1 MRYAK
6 GRARIKRAEIVN
18 KRRNVQR
25 SRVEGAHGNTSTER
39 KEAAMSPRHKSLWCC
54 FPRCTPATS
63 ARTSTISN
71 QSASKGSN
79 GAHTYAL
86 SHYADDRREDG
97 EGTSSAGGTPSWTTL
112 TPAAFKQILMEL
124 HESLDDNRGGMCSH
138 VVEELTNCVVFGKLL
153 T

>member
-1 MRYAK
+1 MSRRPPK
-6 GRARIKRAEIVN
+6 RSQKTHPRKARPISQPKN
-18 KRRNVQR
+18 
-25 SRVEGAHGNTSTER
+25 SR
-39 KEAAMSPRHKSLWCC
+39 RHKSKSQKSIVDAVRKWLDVK
-54 FPRCTPATS
+54 R
-63 ARTSTISN
+63 
-71 QSASKGSN
+71 G
-79 GAHTYAL
+79 
-86 SHYADDRREDG
+86 DDRREDG